1 LLIKQQELKAPAR
14 VRGGSGGYRMGNRTA
29 QTNIYTMGVQVG
41 SELNLKVGL
50 TIELFAEAV

>member
-1 LLIKQQELKAPAR
+1 
-14 VRGGSGGYRMGNRTA
+14 MGNRTA